1 MKNRIPKLLTPL
13 LFVIFASSAASSF
26 EGPLQVKNQ
35 FPLFVFLNAPYLEKA
50 LPEDSLS
57 AILSYSSDFMVRSSS
72 DWSVGLDMETTEL
85 SFRYKKKIVDSF
97 EVGIDV
103 PFLSFNSGFLDNF
116 LSDYHRTFGF
126 SDYGRSSRPAN
137 TFLYQVSKKGQLL
150 VQGENGSVGLGD
162 IRLTAKKALLL
173 TDPVVSLMAE
183 IELPTGSASKGFGS
197 GGIDTGIAVLIDKRL
212 GEKVMVYGNMG
223 VVFPG
228 DLKWSERVKLRDSL
242 YGGICVEA
250 APWKNFSLLGQ
261 VVFQSSPFPETGIST
276 IDRPAVLL
284 SLGGRYSRGENS
296 FELSLTEDPNT
307 SGAPDFTVTFAFKR
321 KL

>member
-1 MKNRIPKLLTPL
+1 MKNSIANLSTL
-13 LFVIFASSAASSF
+13 LFLLFLASPATSF

-35 FPLFVFLNAPYLEKA
+35 FPLFVFLNPPYLERA

-57 AILSYSSDFMVRSSS
+57 VILSYSSDYMVKSSS

-85 SFRYKKKIVDSF
+85 SLRYKKKIVNSF
-97 EVGIDV
+97 ELGIDV
-103 PFLSFNSGFLDNF
+103 PFLSFNSGFLDHF

-126 SDYGRSSRPAN
+126 SDYGRSNRPAN
-137 TFLYQVSKKGQLL
+137 TFLYEMSKNGKLL
-150 VQGENGSVGLGD
+150 IQADNGTIGLGD

-173 TDPVVSLMAE
+173 ADPVVSLMAD

-212 GEKVMVYGNMG
+212 GEKVMLYGNVG
-223 VVFPG
+223 VVFTG
-228 DLKWSERVKLRDSL
+228 DLKWKERVKLRDSL
-242 YGGICVEA
+242 YGGVCVEA

-261 VVFQSSPFPETGIST
+261 AVFQSSPFPETGIPSL
-276 IDRPAVLL
+276 DRLSVLL
-284 SLGGRYSRGENS
+284 SFGGRYSRGENI

-307 SGAPDFTVTFAFKR
+307 AGAPDFTVVFAFKR